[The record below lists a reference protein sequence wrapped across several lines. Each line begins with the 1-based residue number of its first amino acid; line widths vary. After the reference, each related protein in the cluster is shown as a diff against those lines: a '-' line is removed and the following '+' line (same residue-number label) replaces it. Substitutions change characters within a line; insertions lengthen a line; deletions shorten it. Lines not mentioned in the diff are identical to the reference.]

1 MNARP
6 FSLEEARKIVTV
18 PETAITA
25 DGTAVVFTRR
35 RTVADRTETSL
46 WLVTEDLAPRP
57 LTQGPTDR
65 APRMTSVGNVLFL
78 RDVAGVPQLHLLPE
92 TGAPIQLTSLPRGV
106 GAGSMSPDGRQLA
119 FRAPVDRGQGGN
131 TAPIVVDTLDQKADG
146 TGWIGRIRRHL
157 FVLDLE
163 SARTRQITDGEW
175 DASDPVWSPDGMR
188 LAFTAAMAPR
198 SDVDL
203 ECRVYTVDVD
213 DPMAPAECFGHATG
227 ITGPVMWA
235 PDGESIIA
243 VGSPTMT
250 VGHARLLRLSRDG
263 RDDTD
268 LTGGLDRNV
277 MPGATGY
284 PGGRPALTP
293 EGNDIIFCL
302 RDRGWTHLYGADL
315 DGGGQ
320 RPIVAEP
327 HCVISG
333 LSVASRASR
342 AAVVVTTPESFS
354 EVAVVDLPSGKLRV
368 LTSLM
373 DQSLPGVELH
383 RPEPR
388 QFEIS
393 DGTTIH
399 GWLLGAPATTGP
411 SPLLLDI
418 HGGPHNAWA
427 GVADEIHLYQ
437 QLLAARGWR
446 VLTLNSRG
454 SDGYGEE
461 FLRALDGGWG
471 RADLADFLE
480 PLDQLVAE
488 GLVDADKIAVTGY
501 SYGGLATCALTSHTD
516 RFAAAVAGGLLCD
529 FASVA
534 AQRLLPEGFFAK
546 ATAGAAP
553 TDIVRLAEMS
563 PITHVERV
571 TTPTLVL
578 HGGNDDTCPVGQA
591 QEWFS
596 ALRVQGVP
604 SRLVVYPGGDH
615 LFIADGPVEHRLDYH
630 TRLVEWVEQYTRAAP
645 RRAALSPAPRGEAY
659 WRHRLD
665 LLRERYGVAGAQFG
679 IVQLDNEGSIFDQ
692 VIVSSGVLNTSTQEP
707 VIDDAIFQIGSIT
720 KVWTTMLIMQLVDE
734 GALDLDA
741 PVRNILPDFSLAD
754 DPSPSVTVRSLLN
767 HTSGIDG
774 DVFTDT
780 GRGDDCI
787 EKYVDKL
794 TSVGHIHSP
803 GDRFAYCNAGFVVAG
818 RIIEVLRDM
827 SWDDALQRYLIEPMG
842 LEHTVTLSD
851 DAPRFAVATGHTG
864 FGDTCRPVPTWS
876 ITRSMGPAG
885 LIVASIGDLLTF
897 AKTALRGGAI
907 RDEAHV
913 LSAESARL
921 MTTEQIDLRHS
932 VFAARGWGLGWFLE
946 DWHGT
951 AVYGHDGGTIGQRAY
966 LRLFPGTNYAIA
978 LLTSGGQPD
987 GLYAE
992 LFADAAA
999 SIDGSILPDRL
1010 RPDRSSPPEP
1020 IEGTWENIGHRVEV
1034 RQDDKEV
1041 QLTMTD
1047 RTGILRDGTEPE
1059 STTTQLYASTTPGVY
1074 AFTMPGLA
1082 GWDQLRLVP
1091 GGLYLGYRFLP
1102 EVRS

>member
-1 MNARP
+1 MTARP

-25 DGTAVVFTRR
+25 DGTAVVFTQR
-35 RTVADRTETSL
+35 RTVEDRTETSL
-46 WLVTEDLAPRP
+46 WLVTEDCAPRP

-65 APRMTSVGNVLFL
+65 APRMTSQDDVLFL
-78 RDVAGVPQLHLLPE
+78 RDIDGAPQLHLLPQ
-92 TGAPIQLTSLPRGV
+92 TGEAVQLTRLPLGV
-106 GAGSMSPDGRQLA
+106 GAGAMSPDGTQLA
-119 FRAPVDRGQGGN
+119 FAAHVDRGQEGN
-131 TAPIVVDTLDQKADG
+131 AAPIVVDTLDQKADG
-146 TGWIGRIRRHL
+146 AGWIGRIRRHL

-163 SARTRQITDGEW
+163 SACTRQITDGEW
-175 DASDPVWSPDGMR
+175 DASDPVWSPDGTR
-188 LAFTAAMAPR
+188 LAFTAAMEAR

-203 ECRVYTVDVD
+203 ECRVYAVDVD
-213 DPMAPAECFGHATG
+213 DPMAPAVCFGHATG
-227 ITGPVMWA
+227 ITGPAMWA

-250 VGHARLLRLSRDG
+250 VGHARLLRLFRDG

-268 LTGGLDRNV
+268 LSGGLDRNV

-284 PGGRPALTP
+284 PGGRPALTS
-293 EGNDIIFCL
+293 EGEDIIFCL

-333 LSVASRASR
+333 LSVASRAPR
-342 AAVVVTTPESFS
+342 AAVVVTTPQSFA
-354 EVAVVDLPSGKLRV
+354 EVALVDLPSGKRRV

-399 GWLLGAPATTGP
+399 GWLLGGAATTGP
-411 SPLLLDI
+411 APLLLDI

-461 FLRALDGGWG
+461 FLRALDGEWG

-480 PLDQLVAE
+480 PLDQLVTE

-516 RFAAAVAGGLLCD
+516 RFAAAVAGGLLCE
-529 FASVA
+529 FVSIA

-563 PITHVERV
+563 PITNVERV

-578 HGGNDDTCPVGQA
+578 HGENDETCPVGQA

-604 SRLVVYPGGDH
+604 SRLVVYPGCDH
-615 LFIADGPVEHRLDYH
+615 LFIADGPIEHRLDYH
-630 TRLVEWVEQYTRAAP
+630 ARLVEWVEQYTRAAP
-645 RRAALSPAPRGEAY
+645 RPAASSPAPRGEGY
-659 WRHRLD
+659 WRYRLD

-679 IVQLDNEGSIFDQ
+679 IVQLDNEGSVFDR

-707 VIDDAIFQIGSIT
+707 VTDDAIFQIGSIT

-734 GALDLDA
+734 GLLDLDV
-741 PVRNILPDFSLAD
+741 PVRTILQDFRLAG
-754 DPSPSVTVRSLLN
+754 DPAPSVTVRELLD

-774 DVFTDT
+774 DAFIDT
-780 GRGDDCI
+780 GRGDDCVERYV
-787 EKYVDKL
+787 EKL
-794 TSVGHIHSP
+794 QSVGYIHTP
-803 GDRFAYCNAGFVVAG
+803 GARFSYCNAGFVVAG
-818 RIIEVLRDM
+818 RIVEILRGM
-827 SWDDALQRYLIEPMG
+827 SWDDALQKYLIEPMG
-842 LEHTVTLSD
+842 LEHTITRSE
-851 DAPRFAVATGHTG
+851 DAPRFAVATGHSG
-864 FGDTCRPVPTWS
+864 FGETCSPVPAWS
-876 ITRSMGPAG
+876 IVRSMGPAG
-885 LIVASIGDLLTF
+885 LITSSIGDLLTF
-897 AKTALRGGAI
+897 AKTALRGGAV
-907 RDEAHV
+907 RDTARV

-921 MTTEQIDLRHS
+921 MTTEQIDLRES
-932 VFAARGWGLGWFLE
+932 SFTASGWGLGWFLE

-951 AVYGHDGGTIGQRAY
+951 TVYGHNGGTIGQRAY

-992 LFADAAA
+992 IFAEAAS
-999 SIDGSILPDRL
+999 SIDGSILPEQL
-1010 RPDRSSPPEP
+1010 RPDRSLPPEP
-1020 IEGTWENIGHRVEV
+1020 LEGIWENAGNRVEV
-1034 RQDDKEV
+1034 KPGDKGLE
-1041 QLTMTD
+1041 LTMTD
-1047 RTGILRDGTEPE
+1047 RLDLLRDGKEDVM
-1059 STTTQLYASTTPGVY
+1059 TTQLHASTAAGVY
-1074 AFTMPGLA
+1074 AYTASNLA
-1082 GWDQLRLVP
+1082 GWEQLRMVP
-1091 GGLYLGYRFLP
+1091 GGVYLGSRFMV
-1102 EVRS
+1102 EVPA